1 MSNNAVNQIQSKI
14 NDEVIQTVN
23 GVAFNQL
30 SVMGQ
35 TTPQSSLSQL
45 SYMNSSGV
53 DNYFYSPTE
62 VTKEK

>member
-35 TTPQSSLSQL
+35 TTPQSSLFTIIL
-45 SYMNSSGV
+45 YE
-53 DNYFYSPTE
+53 F
-62 VTKEK
+62 KWCR